1 MGNVSQKLPVAGF
14 KWVEN
19 MSQFNKDFIEYYKEG
34 SEVMMNDIFLKEKFN
49 ILKIHTTFTLKRM
62 KIEKIERF
70 VANLFDKK
78 DYVILIRNLKRALN
92 HGLVLTKVE

>member
-19 MSQFNKDFIEYYKEG
+19 ISQFNKDFIEYYKED
-34 SEVMMNDIFLKEKFN
+34 SDERYFLEGKVQYPE
-49 ILKIHTTFTLKRM
+49 IHTTFTLKRM

-78 DYVILIRNLKRALN
+78 DYVTLIRNLKRALN